1 MEPDSC
7 LTTSAPVGPMGT
19 TLAEAHHP
27 GDLTAVETVVVQ
39 VPAMSDALARA
50 EARAWDQGAAL
61 VGAGR
66 AGMTGG
72 PPARVRAAATGQVS
86 EVQMPLRVALI
97 VEHGA
102 GQIERAS
109 GVARC

>member
-7 LTTSAPVGPMGT
+7 LTTSVPVAPVRT
-19 TLAEAHHP
+19 TLDEAHHP

-50 EARAWDQGAAL
+50 GVRVWGRGAVLVGVARAEMIGDL
-61 VGAGR
+61 
-66 AGMTGG
+66 
-72 PPARVRAAATGQVS
+72 PARVRVAVS
-86 EVQMPLRVALI
+86 EVQMLARIVAPI
-97 VEHGA
+97 AQDGA

-109 GVARC
+109 GAARC